1 MIKRSLFIA
10 ISLTLA
16 ALTARR
22 LREDREIEG
31 SLDTPNLDSPNRDK
45 PSPPLPEPEHQRAR
59 ALPQSPIRP
68 ASPMMAVPS
77 TPADIATGPVL
88 AVTMTPASMA
98 AAPTVTF
105 SGTVVRNGPRFAL
118 RETAGVLYP
127 LDSAG
132 RAWAYEGEDVRVTGK
147 LDLNTRLLYVDA
159 IEPSM
164 PSMLETRLP
173 DAV

>member
-1 MIKRSLFIA
+1 MKSMIKRSLFIA

-22 LREDREIEG
+22 LREEREING
-31 SLDTPNLDSPNRDK
+31 TLDTPKRDK
-45 PSPPLPEPEHQRAR
+45 SSPPLPEPEKQQGRTLPASP
-59 ALPQSPIRP
+59 APPQSPRTAAP
-68 ASPMMAVPS
+68 AAPRGIADSFMAAKVAPVP
-77 TPADIATGPVL
+77 
-88 AVTMTPASMA
+88 MA

-132 RAWAYEGEDVRVTGK
+132 RAWAFEGEDVRVTGK

-164 PSMLETRLP
+164 PSML
-173 DAV
+173 

>member
-1 MIKRSLFIA
+1 
-10 ISLTLA
+10 LTLA

-22 LREDREIEG
+22 LRQEHEIEG
-31 SLDTPNLDSPNRDK
+31 SLDTPNRDK
-45 PSPPLPEPEHQRAR
+45 SSPPLPETEMRQAR
-59 ALPQSPIRP
+59 ALPQNPEPP
-68 ASPMMAVPS
+68 ASPMTAAPS
-77 TPADIATGPVL
+77 AAANIATATVM
-88 AVTMTPASMA
+88 AATMAPANMA

-132 RAWAYEGEDVRVTGK
+132 RAWAFEGEDVRVTGK
-147 LDLNTRLLYVDA
+147 LDLSTRLLYVDA

-164 PSMLETRLP
+164 PSVL
-173 DAV
+173 

>member
-1 MIKRSLFIA
+1 
-10 ISLTLA
+10 LTLA

-22 LREDREIEG
+22 LRQDREIEG
-31 SLDTPNLDSPNRDK
+31 SPDTPNPDK
-45 PSPPLPEPEHQRAR
+45 PSPPLPEPEKQQAR
-59 ALPQSPIRP
+59 ALPQSLAP
-68 ASPMMAVPS
+68 PMSQMAAAPS
-77 TPADIATGPVL
+77 VAAPLMAMP
-88 AVTMTPASMA
+88 MA

-132 RAWAYEGEDVRVTGK
+132 RAWAFEGEDVRVTGK

-159 IEPSM
+159 IEPSV
-164 PSMLETRLP
+164 PSMLEIRLP

>member
-1 MIKRSLFIA
+1 
-10 ISLTLA
+10 
-16 ALTARR
+16 
-22 LREDREIEG
+22 
-31 SLDTPNLDSPNRDK
+31 
-45 PSPPLPEPEHQRAR
+45 
-59 ALPQSPIRP
+59 
-68 ASPMMAVPS
+68 
-77 TPADIATGPVL
+77 
-88 AVTMTPASMA
+88 MTPASMA

-132 RAWAYEGEDVRVTGK
+132 RAWAYEGEDVRGTGL